1 VPPTSVSVFT
11 ILSYR
16 VGASYNYTRL
26 SMSGEATG
34 DFRLGGLSKYTQYE
48 VIVQAFNARGDG
60 PASAPVSAQT
70 LEDG

>member
-1 VPPTSVSVFT
+1 
-11 ILSYR
+11 
-16 VGASYNYTRL
+16 
-26 SMSGEATG
+26 MSGEATG